1 MTDSDNILLE
11 QIGEFNF
18 FLRYIFCLHKGKR
31 NESFQLLDIQII
43 MRNLIFLHWVLIFLF
58 TVMFI
63 GRKKTNKARFPQ
75 LINPATE
82 LLLPNDSKPEL
93 SVL

>member
-1 MTDSDNILLE
+1 M
-11 QIGEFNF
+11 
-18 FLRYIFCLHKGKR
+18 
-31 NESFQLLDIQII
+31 SFQLLEVQIL

-63 GRKKTNKARFPQ
+63 GRKNQTNKPQFLQ

-82 LLLPNDSKPEL
+82 LLLPSDGKPEL